1 MVMDRVQDILRQ
13 HKQKLMWETAEESVK
28 RLPMT
33 DKDKS
38 YTVI

>member
-1 MVMDRVQDILRQ
+1 MVMDRVHDILRQ
-13 HKQKLMWETAEESVK
+13 HKQKLLWEAAEESVK
-28 RLPMT
+28 RLPMS